1 MVRFYNTEQIVS
13 VKAFDKREENSIV
26 WENAVTGFWAKLFD
40 STQSEGYYWRFKT
53 FYGREQIDQKKYSD
67 LIFTKEQVYEK
78 PRVVI
83 AFSNGKELTKHFDKY
98 EDAVAY
104 ANTRITETFFEA

>member
-1 MVRFYNTEQIVS
+1 MKRFYNTEQIVS
-13 VKAFDKREENSIV
+13 VKAFDKREQNLIV
-26 WENAVTGFWAKLFD
+26 WKDAVTGFWARFFD
-40 STQSEGYYWRFKT
+40 SIRSEGYYWRFEAL
-53 FYGREQIDQKKYSD
+53 YGREQISPEDYSD
-67 LIFTKEQVYEK
+67 LLFTKEQVYEK